1 LEVGSTSR
9 SRPLYSARQLFALG
23 LLSRLHGRRV
33 RVNALIVAAAFDF
46 ATRHKDSIPKNAI
59 WVVYDEDGV
68 ALNVQAWLTFSGVH
82 ISHSDPDM
90 FERLK
95 KMLGVRS
102 YDGAAVGRRWRG
114 QPEMATTLSAMHAAR
129 GPLARRAR
137 YLASNNALAASGVE
151 AWCSAL
157 VGTGIKPQSGH
168 ADPEVRAALNL
179 AFESWTDEADADL
192 LTDFY
197 GLQALMVRRMVIDG
211 ESFALFLN
219 SDAGLSLRLIDSEQV
234 DASLNRPLNTGRI
247 VQGVEF
253 DTQGRRVAYH
263 VLPERPG
270 MPLAVVQQ
278 PIRVPAEDVVH
289 LFRPETPGQVR
300 GISWFAP
307 VILRLADLD
316 SWRDAQLVRQ
326 KVAAMLAGFVTS
338 LDGGANKFEGE
349 RTGNT
354 LVGGLQPGMLTTLD
368 PGEDIKFSTPAGI
381 GVEVIDFAKLTER
394 EIAVGLGL
402 PAAVLTG
409 DLSDVNYS
417 SIRAGLVEWRR
428 RIEVSQHGVVAF
440 QALRPIWR
448 RWAATEVL
456 SGRVSTTVQAAL
468 PVRFITPKQQWV
480 DPSKDITAELEA
492 IAGGL
497 MSRRE
502 AVTSRGVDIEA
513 LDAEI
518 AADNERAASL
528 GLTFQQPVAANA
540 NEPPAPVRKRSGK
553 KS

>member
-1 LEVGSTSR
+1 
-9 SRPLYSARQLFALG
+9 
-23 LLSRLHGRRV
+23 
-33 RVNALIVAAAFDF
+33 
-46 ATRHKDSIPKNAI
+46 
-59 WVVYDEDGV
+59 
-68 ALNVQAWLTFSGVH
+68 
-82 ISHSDPDM
+82 M
-90 FERLK
+90 FERFRKLFT
-95 KMLGVRS
+95 RS
-102 YDGAAVGRRWRG
+102 YDGAQGGRRWRG
-114 QPEMATTLSAMHAAR
+114 QPEMPATLSAMHAAR

-137 YLASNNALAASGVE
+137 YLAGNNALAASGVE
-151 AWCSAL
+151 AWVSAL
-157 VGTGIKPQSGH
+157 VGTGIKPQSAH
-168 ADPEVRAALNL
+168 TDPEVRAALNL
-179 AFESWTDEADADL
+179 AFESWTDDADADL

-211 ESFALFLN
+211 EAFALLLN
-219 SDAGLSLRLIDSEQV
+219 TEAGFRIRLIDAEQV
-234 DASLNRPLNTGRI
+234 DASLNRVIDNGRI
-247 VQGVEF
+247 VQGIEF

-270 MPLAVVQQ
+270 MPFAVVQQ
-278 PIRVPAEDVVH
+278 PVRVPAEDVVH
-289 LFRPETPGQVR
+289 LFKPETPGQVR

-326 KVAAMLAGFVTS
+326 KIAAMLAGFVTS
-338 LDGGANKFEGE
+338 VDGTGKPFDGE
-349 RTGNT
+349 QTGSN
-354 LVGGLQPGMLTTLD
+354 LVGGLEPGTLKFLD
-368 PGEDIKFSTPAGI
+368 PGQDVKFSTPAGI
-381 GVEVIDFAKLTER
+381 GVEVIDFAKITER

-428 RIEVSQHGVVAF
+428 RIESLQHGVVAF

-456 SGRVSTTVQAAL
+456 SGRVSTTVNAAL
-468 PVRFITPKQQWV
+468 PVKFIAPKQAWV
-480 DPSKDITAELEA
+480 DPRSDVEAELEA

-518 AADNERAASL
+518 AADNERASTL
-528 GLTFQQPVAANA
+528 GLVFQQPVPAND
-540 NEPPAPVRKRSGK
+540 NEPPAPVRKRRNT